1 MTFLL
6 FAQRTE
12 GRFNIPPGLEEN
24 KMIDVEIETLE
35 QVIVVK
41 MIGEIDAGSAAIVQQ
56 RILPLSG
63 PGCKIILDLSKVAY
77 MSSAGLR
84 MLLSVYR
91 QISGNQG
98 KIVLV
103 GLSEELT
110 DTMSMTGF
118 LGFFTVQDT
127 IQTGLLQFG

>member
-1 MTFLL
+1 VI
-6 FAQRTE
+6 E
-12 GRFNIPPGLEEN
+12 IS
-24 KMIDVEIETLE
+24 VETIQ
-35 QVIVVK
+35 QVTVVK
-41 MIGEIDAGSAAIVQQ
+41 PAGEIDASSAAVVQQ
-56 RILPLSG
+56 KVLPLSV
-63 PGCKIILDLSKVAY
+63 PGCKIILDMSQVAY

-98 KIVLV
+98 RIVLV

-118 LGFFTVQDT
+118 LGYFTVHDLLE
-127 IQTGLLQFG
+127 TGLQAFD

>member
-1 MTFLL
+1 
-6 FAQRTE
+6 
-12 GRFNIPPGLEEN
+12 
-24 KMIDVEIETLE
+24 
-35 QVIVVK
+35 
-41 MIGEIDAGSAAIVQQ
+41 
-56 RILPLSG
+56 
-63 PGCKIILDLSKVAY
+63 
-77 MSSAGLR
+77 
-84 MLLSVYR
+84 MLLSLYR

-127 IQTGLLQFG
+127 LESSLQLFE

>member
-1 MTFLL
+1 
-6 FAQRTE
+6 
-12 GRFNIPPGLEEN
+12 
-24 KMIDVEIETLE
+24 MIEINVETLQ
-35 QVIVVK
+35 QVNVVK
-41 MIGEIDAGSAAIVQQ
+41 LVGEIDASSAAVVQQ
-56 RILPLSG
+56 KVLPLSV
-63 PGCKIILDLSKVAY
+63 PGCKMILDLSSVAY

-103 GLSEELT
+103 GLSDELT

-118 LGFFTVQDT
+118 LGFFTVRDT
-127 IQTGLLQFG
+127 VQTGLQQFS